1 MTTIALLGN
10 PNVGKTTL
18 FNALTGSNQH
28 VGNWPGVTVDKKEG
42 FFNSNKIV
50 DLPGIYALDTF
61 SNEEK
66 VSKKFLESGDV
77 DLILN
82 IVDASNLDRNLYLTM
97 QLKEF
102 KKPIVLLLNMNDIA
116 EKKGIKID
124 PKKLEKAFNLK
135 VIPITASKKEGLDEV
150 KEFLNKGNFE
160 KYLDKNTYSF
170 KDEANT
176 YKFIEDKLSDCFNR
190 SGNSSTTLTDKL
202 DKIFLNPWLAYP
214 LFIALM
220 YFVFQFTFSW
230 VGQPISDALDGFLGD
245 TFMPYLSD
253 LLSGTAPWFQS
264 LLVDGIVAGVGGIIV
279 LLPIILALFLCIAI
293 LEDSG
298 YMARVAFLM
307 DKFMRKIGLS
317 GKAFLP
323 MITGFGCTVPAIMS
337 ARTLESEKDRK
348 LTALLAPFMSCN
360 ARLPVYV
367 IFAGLFFPDNASM
380 VVASLYI
387 LGILIAFILGLV
399 FKNTLF
405 KKDEEPFIIELP
417 EYKVPEVRSV
427 LAQLWDK
434 SKSFLKKA
442 GTIIFAMSVVIW
454 FLQSFN
460 FTGMVEDIT
469 HSFLYNIGSFIAPIF
484 APLGFGDW
492 QASVSLLTGLM
503 AKETII
509 STMEVIY
516 KGDLT
521 HMLPQ
526 FFTALSSYSFMVFVL
541 LYTPC
546 ISVVGVMKKEY
557 GGKFTV
563 LSVIFQFLVAWISAF
578 IIYHIGLLIF

>member
-557 GGKFTV
+557 GGKFTI

>member
-42 FFNSNKIV
+42 LFNSNKIV

-97 QLKEF
+97 QLKDF

-170 KDEANT
+170 KDEADT

-190 SGNSSTTLTDKL
+190 SSNSSTTLTDKL

-245 TFMPYLSD
+245 TFMPYLSN

-387 LGILIAFILGLV
+387 LGILVAFILGLV

-557 GGKFTV
+557 GGKFTI

>member
-97 QLKEF
+97 QLKDF

-170 KDEANT
+170 KDEADI

-245 TFMPYLSD
+245 TFMPYLSN

-367 IFAGLFFPDNASM
+367 IFAGLFFPDNTSM

-387 LGILIAFILGLV
+387 LGILVAFILGLV

-469 HSFLYNIGSFIAPIF
+469 HSFLYSIGSFIAPIF

-557 GGKFTV
+557 GGKFTI

>member
-97 QLKEF
+97 QLKDF

-170 KDEANT
+170 KDEADT

-190 SGNSSTTLTDKL
+190 SSNSSTTLTDKL

-245 TFMPYLSD
+245 TFMPYLSN

-387 LGILIAFILGLV
+387 LGILVAFILGLV

-417 EYKVPEVRSV
+417 EYKIPEVRSV

-557 GGKFTV
+557 GGKFTI

>member
-1 MTTIALLGN
+1 
-10 PNVGKTTL
+10 
-18 FNALTGSNQH
+18 
-28 VGNWPGVTVDKKEG
+28 
-42 FFNSNKIV
+42 
-50 DLPGIYALDTF
+50 
-61 SNEEK
+61 
-66 VSKKFLESGDV
+66 
-77 DLILN
+77 
-82 IVDASNLDRNLYLTM
+82 
-97 QLKEF
+97 
-102 KKPIVLLLNMNDIA
+102 
-116 EKKGIKID
+116 
-124 PKKLEKAFNLK
+124 
-135 VIPITASKKEGLDEV
+135 
-150 KEFLNKGNFE
+150 
-160 KYLDKNTYSF
+160 
-170 KDEANT
+170 DEAHT

-245 TFMPYLSD
+245 TLMPYLSD

-380 VVASLYI
+380 V
-387 LGILIAFILGLV
+387 
-399 FKNTLF
+399 
-405 KKDEEPFIIELP
+405 
-417 EYKVPEVRSV
+417 
-427 LAQLWDK
+427 
-434 SKSFLKKA
+434 
-442 GTIIFAMSVVIW
+442 
-454 FLQSFN
+454 
-460 FTGMVEDIT
+460 
-469 HSFLYNIGSFIAPIF
+469 
-484 APLGFGDW
+484 
-492 QASVSLLTGLM
+492 
-503 AKETII
+503 
-509 STMEVIY
+509 
-516 KGDLT
+516 
-521 HMLPQ
+521 
-526 FFTALSSYSFMVFVL
+526 
-541 LYTPC
+541 
-546 ISVVGVMKKEY
+546 
-557 GGKFTV
+557 
-563 LSVIFQFLVAWISAF
+563 
-578 IIYHIGLLIF
+578 

>member
-97 QLKEF
+97 QLKDF

-160 KYLDKNTYSF
+160 RYLDKNTYSF
-170 KDEANT
+170 KDEADT

-245 TFMPYLSD
+245 TFMPYLSN

-387 LGILIAFILGLV
+387 LGILVAFILGLV

-557 GGKFTV
+557 GGKFTI

>member
-97 QLKEF
+97 QLKDF

-460 FTGMVEDIT
+460 FAGMVEDIT

>member
-1 MTTIALLGN
+1 
-10 PNVGKTTL
+10 
-18 FNALTGSNQH
+18 
-28 VGNWPGVTVDKKEG
+28 
-42 FFNSNKIV
+42 
-50 DLPGIYALDTF
+50 
-61 SNEEK
+61 
-66 VSKKFLESGDV
+66 
-77 DLILN
+77 
-82 IVDASNLDRNLYLTM
+82 
-97 QLKEF
+97 
-102 KKPIVLLLNMNDIA
+102 MNDIA

-170 KDEANT
+170 KDEAHT

-190 SGNSSTTLTDKL
+190 SGN
-202 DKIFLNPWLAYP
+202 
-214 LFIALM
+214 
-220 YFVFQFTFSW
+220 W

-387 LGILIAFILGLV
+387 LGILVAFILGLV

-454 FLQSFN
+454 FLQRFN

-557 GGKFTV
+557 GGKFTI

>member
-135 VIPITASKKEGLDEV
+135 VIPITASKKEGLDDV

-170 KDEANT
+170 KDEAHT

-387 LGILIAFILGLV
+387 LGILVAFILGLV

-417 EYKVPEVRSV
+417 EYKVPEIRSV

-469 HSFLYNIGSFIAPIF
+469 YSFLYNIGSFIAPIF

>member
-97 QLKEF
+97 QLKDF

-170 KDEANT
+170 KDEADT

-190 SGNSSTTLTDKL
+190 LGNSSTTLTDKL

-245 TFMPYLSD
+245 TFMPYLSN

-387 LGILIAFILGLV
+387 LGILVAFILGLV

-557 GGKFTV
+557 GGKFTI